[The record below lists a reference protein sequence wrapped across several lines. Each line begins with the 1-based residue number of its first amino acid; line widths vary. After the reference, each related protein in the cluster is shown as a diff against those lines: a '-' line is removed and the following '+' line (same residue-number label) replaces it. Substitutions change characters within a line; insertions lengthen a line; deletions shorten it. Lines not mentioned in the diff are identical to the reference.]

1 MQLIIYISV
10 YLVYLIF
17 TYVTTLLFKCYIY
30 TIQII
35 TSIII
40 KIKILNINKMSLQWK
55 LKSYQLIFEFKSPT
69 NICNLFPCKTN
80 LSKGNYMNK

>member
-17 TYVTTLLFKCYIY
+17 TYVTTLLFKCYIC

-40 KIKILNINKMSLQWK
+40 KIKILNINKMSLQ
-55 LKSYQLIFEFKSPT
+55 
-69 NICNLFPCKTN
+69 
-80 LSKGNYMNK
+80 